1 MANSIKS
8 ILIVED
14 SMPASKAAK
23 FFFEKLGCQVECID
37 DGEKAVHLVKKNHYD
52 GICMDIGLPTI
63 SGTEACLAIRDH
75 EVKNGLSPIPIVAVT
90 GNCSP
95 GEIKEYKA
103 AGMQEVIEK
112 PLTMEKAEYF
122 LTFC

>member
-1 MANSIKS
+1 MANSKKS
-8 ILIVED
+8 ILVVED
-14 SMPASKAAK
+14 SMPATKVAK
-23 FFFEKLGCQVECID
+23 FLFEKLGCHVECVG
-37 DGEKAVHLVKKNHYD
+37 DGEIAVDLAKKNHYD

-63 SGTEACLAIRDH
+63 SGIEACLAIRDY
-75 EVKNGLSPIPIVAVT
+75 ETKNGLSPIPIVAVT

-95 GEIKEYKA
+95 DEIKEYKA

-112 PLTMEKAEYF
+112 PLTKDKAEYF